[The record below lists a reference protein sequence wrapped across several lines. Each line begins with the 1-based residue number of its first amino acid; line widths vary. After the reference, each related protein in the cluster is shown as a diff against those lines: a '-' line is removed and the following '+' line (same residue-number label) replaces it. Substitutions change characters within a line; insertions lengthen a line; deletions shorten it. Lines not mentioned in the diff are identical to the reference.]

1 MTLSQPQTP
10 SRQWAGGSLCPPPTP
25 TVMQPTA
32 TTTTFRRAHPLSC
45 AASAAR
51 FTPRR
56 RCPYRP
62 RRRRHCRHCRR
73 RRRRAWQRYL
83 RPGVRLCLH
92 SFRFAVRLLTVK
104 GVSGRTATQPTPRR
118 RGPPPAPWPR
128 QPTPKTAPPGPAGA
142 VFGRPWGTRVLAPLW
157 LRNARTSRSNRSTTK
172 ERAPLLAR
180 SRWRPLCVKPAR
192 RTRCLFRRRRRRRR
206 RRRANDSK
214 KVVMWNKGNSF
225 LNAVTNK
232 NGCFMI
238 RS

>member
-25 TVMQPTA
+25 TATRTAA
-32 TTTTFRRAHPLSC
+32 TTTCQRAHLLSC
-45 AASAAR
+45 SASAAR
-51 FTPRR
+51 STPH
-56 RCPYRP
+56 P
-62 RRRRHCRHCRR
+62 HRR
-73 RRRRAWQRYL
+73 RRRRRLRRTWQRYL

-92 SFRFAVRLLTVK
+92 SLRFARPLLTVK